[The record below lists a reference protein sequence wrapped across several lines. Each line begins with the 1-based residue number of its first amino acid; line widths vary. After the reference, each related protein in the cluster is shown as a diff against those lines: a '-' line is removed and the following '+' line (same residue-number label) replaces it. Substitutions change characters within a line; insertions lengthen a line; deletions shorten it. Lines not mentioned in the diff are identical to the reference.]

1 MTAAQLTEWDKVL
14 AEYVINDIA
23 GLETLTTCCQALD
36 RAEALRKQIDKD
48 GEVVKARA
56 SSKSIPALSQ
66 N

>member
-48 GEVVKARA
+48 GEWSRPGRRQRA
-56 SSKSIPALSQ
+56 SRH
-66 N
+66 